1 MTIALYT
8 ILSLF
13 LVGLVLSSLKTKKF
27 RSAITEERA
36 HELKFEVTWY
46 KFLKNPFYGIWIVF
60 LGFFEVLRIGLVVFA
75 EFTHAVFHVVKSVY
89 STVFT
94 DHRSFSQA
102 YNFVLT
108 NHKNLKKSD
117 LENIAKAYNVPMNHL
132 LRLTLSPTFS
142 TLTAIV
148 KERAKFPDLS
158 GEQLD
163 QLLNTIDGLGI
174 DYLKNSSSKTKE
186 EM

>member
-1 MTIALYT
+1 
-8 ILSLF
+8 
-13 LVGLVLSSLKTKKF
+13 
-27 RSAITEERA
+27 
-36 HELKFEVTWY
+36 
-46 KFLKNPFYGIWIVF
+46 
-60 LGFFEVLRIGLVVFA
+60 
-75 EFTHAVFHVVKSVY
+75 
-89 STVFT
+89 
-94 DHRSFSQA
+94 
-102 YNFVLT
+102 
-108 NHKNLKKSD
+108 
-117 LENIAKAYNVPMNHL
+117 MNHL

-163 QLLNTIDGLGI
+163 QLLNTIDGLGM